1 VFAFLALSSVE
12 NLLIAVHM
20 NTPTCSK
27 SDCWEDA
34 MLRGFAFL
42 PFLKLEKIEA
52 KLEWTLPSSALL
64 SHALYLIP
72 RFSNIRIGRHP
83 CPLCRS
89 LFLLKLDLAAG
100 MFSPP

>member
-1 VFAFLALSSVE
+1 VFAFLALSSVG

-52 KLEWTLPSSALL
+52 KLEWTLPSSD
-64 SHALYLIP
+64 
-72 RFSNIRIGRHP
+72 F
-83 CPLCRS
+83 
-89 LFLLKLDLAAG
+89 
-100 MFSPP
+100 